1 MSLFFTR
8 RSWLVALGVP
18 LALAL
23 AALAC
28 AYAEVPI
35 TPAGTQPLATPIAL
49 LVSDTPAPTDTA
61 TLAPT
66 ATAAPPTAIPTTEV
80 PPTAGPPT
88 ETATRVVEVTPSET
102 PTAEPTSDAPTETPT
117 PEGPAVE
124 PSATNDPAIPTPT
137 LAAIPP
143 EATFTRTFTTTA
155 EGDFPLGL
163 VRALSDAQVSTW
175 ASLRN
180 GRGEWLFAL
189 PGTPVVSGVRLYA
202 HRDRDQDTTLLGI
215 DISLDGETWIEVY
228 TPTTSCGAT
237 PACAVIPQN
246 GDFDIPF
253 GPLPARHVRLR
264 SGPTALALAEVQFA
278 LMP

>member
-1 MSLFFTR
+1 M
-8 RSWLVALGVP
+8 VA

-28 AYAEVPI
+28 AYADVPI
-35 TPAGTQPLATPIAL
+35 TPAGTQALATPVAVVL
-49 LVSDTPAPTDTA
+49 SDTPAPTDTA
-61 TLAPT
+61 TLEPT
-66 ATAAPPTAIPTTEV
+66 ATAAPPTAVPTTEV

-88 ETATRVVEVTPSET
+88 ETATRVVAVTPSET
-102 PTAEPTSDAPTETPT
+102 PTEGPTSDQPTETPT
-117 PEGPAVE
+117 LEGPTVE
-124 PSATNDPAIPTPT
+124 PSATLDPAIPTPT

-163 VRALSDAQVSTW
+163 IRALSDAQVSTW

-180 GRGEWLFAL
+180 GRGEWMFELREPA
-189 PGTPVVSGVRLYA
+189 VVSGVRLYA

-215 DISLDGETWIEVY
+215 DISLDGETWTEVY
-228 TPTTSCGAT
+228 TPTTSCGETAG
-237 PACAVIPQN
+237 CAVIPQG

-278 LMP
+278 IMP